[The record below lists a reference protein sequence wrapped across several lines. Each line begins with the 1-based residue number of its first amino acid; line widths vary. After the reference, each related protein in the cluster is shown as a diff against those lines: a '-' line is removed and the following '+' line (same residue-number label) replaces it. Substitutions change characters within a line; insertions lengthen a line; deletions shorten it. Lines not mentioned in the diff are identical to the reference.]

1 MTRLRAVKT
10 LRAQP
15 VEDTRTAGGRT
26 LPQLLRHQARALG
39 GNPAIRSKRS
49 GIWRSRDWSEV
60 NRLARLYA
68 RGLAASGL
76 RRGEVMALVCENME
90 EQFLLELAALCLG
103 ARTVSAYP
111 DTSADELGY
120 LLQHADAAIVVAEDQ
135 EQIDK
140 ILAIRPSAPAIRAV
154 FHIDGRGLWHYTAP
168 GLASLTILLDL
179 GARHE
184 SDAWLDGEIDRGR
197 QSDVAVY
204 CYTSGTTSR
213 PKGAMLSHA
222 FILDNAYRLMGS
234 LGVEPGA
241 RYLSYISPAWA
252 AEQYF
257 GIGLA
262 LLAPMVLHYAEKPE
276 TVQSDLREVGPEYLM
291 FTPRQWEMLAS
302 SVEARMMD
310 AGRWRRALFAWGLRI
325 GRARLSDTAG
335 AFTRSALGP
344 LADVAILRGV
354 RDMLGLSRVRGA
366 LSGGSG
372 LSAELFTRF
381 HAFGVPLGN
390 LYGSTELGL
399 VSSHRRGAAYRP
411 QTMGE
416 LMPCDPSI
424 GGPMEAWVD
433 ETGQLR
439 LTLPA
444 FSGYLKNERATRELG
459 DARAGYATG
468 DAVRIDERGEL
479 IFLDRVKDMRRLRG
493 GEIYPPQFIENHLR
507 AASMI
512 RDAIVIGDVERD
524 FVTALVNIDSEIAG
538 RFAELRGLA
547 YGTFTELSQ
556 LPAIREEIAAVIG
569 SVNRLVAPGARVL
582 RFATLPKELDADE
595 SELTRSRKLR
605 REAIHD
611 RYHDLIEALYLG
623 APHCDSEIEVRYQD
637 GSVGRLRARVAVNSV
652 VADVAAVEHVGAMA

>member
-1 MTRLRAVKT
+1 VKT
-10 LRAQP
+10 LRATP
-15 VEDTRTAGGRT
+15 VNDARTAAGRT
-26 LPQLLRHQARALG
+26 LPQLLRDRAREFAA
-39 GNPAIRSKRS
+39 NPAIRSKRS
-49 GIWRSRDWSEV
+49 GIWRGKDWNEV
-60 NRLARLYA
+60 NRQVRLAA

-76 RRGEVMALVCENME
+76 RRGEVLALVSENRE
-90 EQFLLELAALCLG
+90 EQLLLELGALCLG

-111 DTSADELGY
+111 DTSVDELGY
-120 LLQHADAAIVVAEDQ
+120 LLEHSEAAIVIGEDQ
-135 EQIDK
+135 EQVDK
-140 ILAIRPSAPAIRAV
+140 ILATMPRAPAIRAI
-154 FHIDGRGLWHYTAP
+154 FHVDGRGLWNYDAP
-168 GLASLTILLDL
+168 VLAPLDAL
-179 GARHE
+179 MARGASHE
-184 SDAWLDGEIDRGR
+184 GEAWLDAEIDRGR
-197 QSDVAVY
+197 QDDVAVY
-204 CYTSGTTSR
+204 CYTSGTTGR

-222 FILDNAYRLMGS
+222 FILDNAFRLMGS
-234 LGVEPGA
+234 LGVEEGA

-257 GIGLA
+257 GVGLA

-302 SVEARMMD
+302 NVEARMMD
-310 AGRWRRALFAWGLRI
+310 AGALRRALFAWGLRTG
-325 GRARLSDTAG
+325 GRRHLDKASFVTRTAL
-335 AFTRSALGP
+335 AP
-344 LADVAILRGV
+344 LADLMVLRGV

-416 LMPCDPSI
+416 LMPSDPSI
-424 GGPMEAWVD
+424 AEPMEAWVD
-433 ETGQLR
+433 QTDQLR
-439 LTLPA
+439 LRLPA
-444 FSGYLKNERATRELG
+444 FSGYLKNDQATGELG
-459 DARAGYATG
+459 TAVEGYATG
-468 DAVRIDERGEL
+468 DAVRLDENGEL

-493 GEIYPPQFIENHLR
+493 GQAYPPQFIENHLR
-507 AASMI
+507 AASMV

-556 LPAIREEIAAVIG
+556 LPAIRAEIAEVIAAV
-569 SVNRLVAPGARVL
+569 NLLVAPSARVL

-605 REAIHD
+605 REAIHE
-611 RYHDLIEALYLG
+611 RYSDLIDALYSG
-623 APHCDSEIEVRYQD
+623 ASHCDSEIQVKYQD
-637 GSVGRLRARVAVNSV
+637 GSIGRLRARVAVNL
-652 VADVAAVEHVGAMA
+652 VEASQ

>member
-1 MTRLRAVKT
+1 MKT
-10 LRAQP
+10 LRATP
-15 VEDTRTAGGRT
+15 VDDARTAAGRT
-26 LPQLLRHQARALG
+26 LPQLLRDRAREFG
-39 GNPAIRSKRS
+39 TRPAISSKRC
-49 GIWRSRDWSEV
+49 GIWQSRDWNEV
-60 NRLARLYA
+60 DRLVRLAA

-76 RRGEVMALVCENME
+76 RRGEVLALVSENRE
-90 EQFLLELAALCLG
+90 EQFLLELGALCLG

-111 DTSADELGY
+111 DTSIDELGY
-120 LLQHADAAIVVAEDQ
+120 LLEHSDAAIVVGEDQ
-135 EQIDK
+135 EQVDK
-140 ILAIRPSAPAIRAV
+140 ILAIMPRAPAIRAV
-154 FHIDGRGLWHYTAP
+154 FHVDGRGLWSYDAP
-168 GLASLTILLDL
+168 ALAPVETMMER
-179 GARHE
+179 GASHE
-184 SDAWLDGEIDRGR
+184 DDAWLDAEIDRGR
-197 QSDVAVY
+197 QDDVAVY
-204 CYTSGTTSR
+204 CYTSGTTGR

-222 FILDNAYRLMGS
+222 FILDNAFRLMGS
-234 LGVEPGA
+234 LGVEQGA

-257 GIGLA
+257 GVGLA

-302 SVEARMMD
+302 NVEARMMD
-310 AGRWRRALFAWGLRI
+310 AGALRRALFAWGLRI
-325 GRARLSDTAG
+325 GRRRLSDKAASLTRTAL
-335 AFTRSALGP
+335 AP
-344 LADVAILRGV
+344 LADLMVLRGV
-354 RDMLGLSRVRGA
+354 RDMLGLSKVRGA

-424 GGPMEAWVD
+424 AGSMEAWVD
-433 ETGQLR
+433 GTDQLR
-439 LTLPA
+439 LRLPA
-444 FSGYLKNERATRELG
+444 FSGYLKNEQATDELG
-459 DARAGYATG
+459 TAAEGYATG
-468 DAVRIDERGEL
+468 DAVRIDEQGEL

-493 GEIYPPQFIENHLR
+493 GQAYPPQFIENHLR
-507 AASMI
+507 AASMV

-524 FVTALVNIDSEIAG
+524 FVTALVNIDGEIAG

-547 YGTFTELSQ
+547 FGTFTELSQ
-556 LPAIREEIAAVIG
+556 LRAVRAEIAALIA

-605 REAIHD
+605 RETIHE
-611 RYHDLIEALYLG
+611 RYSDLIEALYRG
-623 APHCDSEIEVRYQD
+623 VSYCDSEIQVKYQD
-637 GSVGRLRARVAVNSV
+637 GSIGRLRARVAVNFV
-652 VADVAAVEHVGAMA
+652 EAAP